1 MDLTFTAEEEAFR
14 DEVRAFF
21 AAELPKDIRDKLDL
35 GRHISKDDMV
45 RWQKI
50 MYRKGWGAPNWP
62 TKFGGT
68 GWNIVQQHIF
78 EEERAEAC
86 APNQNPFALKMLAPV
101 MQNFGS
107 AAQQEYFL
115 PRILSGEDWWCQGYS
130 EPGSGSDLASLRTS
144 AVRQGDHYIVNGQ
157 KTWNTMG
164 QYADWIFALVRTST
178 EGRQQQGIS
187 FLLVDMKSP
196 GVSVRPIVMLDGGH
210 EINDI
215 FFDNVKVPVENL
227 IGEENK
233 GWTYAKF
240 LLSHERSGNAGIGA
254 CKRALKK
261 LKEIAAAQPANGK
274 PLIEDSRFRDRI
286 AQVELELMALEITNL
301 RVLSGYAKDQKAQSL
316 GPEVSMLKIKGSE
329 IIQTLA
335 ELKMHAL
342 GHDALPYVREAL
354 DMNWRGNP
362 LLNAHYG
369 SDAPPLSGQYFNNR
383 KTTIYA
389 GSTEIQKNI
398 ISQMILGL

>member
-1 MDLTFTAEEEAFR
+1 MDLKFTADEEEFR
-14 DEVRAFF
+14 AQVRSFF
-21 AAELPKDIRDKLDL
+21 DAELPKDIQRKLEL
-35 GRHISKDDMV
+35 GRRISKDDMV

-50 MYRKGWGAPNWP
+50 LNAKGWGAPGWP
-62 TKFGGT
+62 KKFGGT
-68 GWNIVQQHIF
+68 GWNVVQQHIF
-78 EEERAEAC
+78 EEERAAAN
-86 APNQNPFALKMLAPV
+86 APVQNAFAMKMLAPV
-101 MQNFGS
+101 VQAFGN

-115 PRILSGEDWWCQGYS
+115 PRILSAEDWWCQGYS

-144 AVRQGDHYIVNGQ
+144 AVRRGDHYIVNGQ

-164 QYADWIFALVRTST
+164 QYADWIFCLVRTST

-187 FLLVDMKSP
+187 FLLIDMKSR
-196 GVSVRPIVMLDGGH
+196 GITLRPIIMLDGEH

-215 FFDNVKVPVENL
+215 FFDNVEVPIQNL

-261 LKEIAAAQPANGK
+261 LKEIAAQQPSNGK

-301 RVLSGYAKDQKAQSL
+301 RVLSGYAKDQANL
-316 GPEVSMLKIKGSE
+316 GPEVSMLKIKGSQ

-354 DMNWRGNP
+354 DMNWSGNP
-362 LLNAHYG
+362 VLNSHWG
-369 SDAPPLSGQYFNNR
+369 SYAPPLSGQYFNQR

>member
-1 MDLTFTAEEEAFR
+1 MELKFNAEEEAFR
-14 DEVRAFF
+14 ADVRAFF
-21 AAELPKDIRDKLDL
+21 EAETPKDIREKLEL
-35 GRHISKDDMV
+35 GRRISKDDMV

-50 MYRKGWGAPNWP
+50 LFKKGWGAPNWP
-62 TKFGGT
+62 TQFGGT
-68 GWNIVQQHIF
+68 GWNVVQQHIF
-78 EEERAEAC
+78 EEERAAAN
-86 APNQNPFALKMLAPV
+86 APPQNPFSMKMLAPV
-101 MQNFGS
+101 MQAFGN

-115 PRILSGEDWWCQGYS
+115 PRILTAEDWWCQGYS

-144 AVRQGDHYIVNGQ
+144 AVRQGDVYVVNGQ

-164 QYADWIFALVRTST
+164 HYADWIFALVRTSSD
-178 EGRQQQGIS
+178 GRQQQGIS
-187 FLLVDMKSP
+187 FLLIDMKSP
-196 GVSVRPIVMLDGGH
+196 GVSVRPIIMLDGEH

-215 FFDNVKVPVENL
+215 FFDNVKVPVQNL

-240 LLSHERSGNAGIGA
+240 LLSHERTGNAGIGA
-254 CKRALKK
+254 CKRALRK
-261 LKEIAAAQPANGK
+261 LKEIAAAQPAHGK
-274 PLIEDSRFRDRI
+274 TLLEDVRFRDRI
-286 AQVELELMALEITNL
+286 AQLELELMALEITNL
-301 RVLSGYAKDQKAQSL
+301 RVLSGYAKDAKSL

-354 DMNWRGNP
+354 DLDWQADP
-362 LLNAHYG
+362 LLAAHYN
-369 SDAPPLSGQYFNNR
+369 DYAPPLSGQYFNQR

>member
-1 MDLTFTAEEEAFR
+1 MDLKFTPEEEKFR
-14 DEVRAFF
+14 GEVRAFF
-21 AAELPKDIRDKLDL
+21 DAELPKDVRTKLEL

-50 MYRKGWGAPNWP
+50 MHRKGWGAPNWP

-86 APNQNPFALKMLAPV
+86 APPQNPFALKMLAPV
-101 MQNFGS
+101 MQNFGN

-115 PRILSGEDWWCQGYS
+115 PRILAGEDWWCQGYS

-144 AVRQGDHYIVNGQ
+144 AVRQGDYYVVNGQ

-164 QYADWIFALVRTST
+164 QYADWIFALVRTQT

-187 FLLVDMKSP
+187 FLLIDMKSA
-196 GVSVRPIVMLDGGH
+196 GVSVRPIIMLDGGH

-215 FFDNVKVPVENL
+215 FFDNVKVPVQNL

-254 CKRALKK
+254 CKHALKK

-286 AQVELELMALEITNL
+286 AQVEMELMALEITNL
-301 RVLSGYAKDQKAQSL
+301 RVLSGYAKDQKAL

-354 DMNWRGNP
+354 DIKWAGNP
-362 LLNAHYG
+362 QLNAHYG
-369 SDAPPLSGQYFNNR
+369 SYAPPLSGQYFNQR

-389 GSTEIQKNI
+389 GSTEVQKNI

>member
-1 MDLTFTAEEEAFR
+1 MDLKFTPEEEQFR
-14 DEVRAFF
+14 DDVRAFF
-21 AAELPKDIRDKLDL
+21 AAELPKDIRAKIER
-35 GRHISKDDMV
+35 GRRTSKDDMV

-50 MYRKGWGAPNWP
+50 LNAKGWGAPGWP
-62 TKFGGT
+62 TQFGGT
-68 GWNIVQQHIF
+68 GWNVVQQHIF
-78 EEERAEAC
+78 DEERAASC
-86 APNQNPFALKMLAPV
+86 APMQNVFSMKMLAPV
-101 MQNFGS
+101 MQNFGN
-107 AAQQEYFL
+107 AAQQDYFL
-115 PRILSGEDWWCQGYS
+115 PRMLSAEDWWCQGYS
-130 EPGSGSDLASLRTS
+130 EPGAGSDLASLRTS
-144 AVRQGDHYIVNGQ
+144 AVREGDHYIVNGQ

-164 QYADWIFALVRTST
+164 HYADWIFALVRTST

-187 FLLVDMKSP
+187 FLLINMKSP
-196 GVSVRPIVMLDGGH
+196 GVSVRPIIMLDGEH

-215 FFDNVKVPVENL
+215 FFDDVKVPIENL

-254 CKRALKK
+254 CKRALKN

-274 PLIEDSRFRDRI
+274 PLIEDPRFRDRI
-286 AQVELELMALEITNL
+286 AQVEMELMALEITNL
-301 RVLSGYAKDQKAQSL
+301 RVLSGYAKNSKAL

-329 IIQTLA
+329 IIQTMA
-335 ELKMHAL
+335 ELQMHAL

-354 DMNWRGNP
+354 DMNWAGDP
-362 LLNAHYG
+362 SLNSHYG
-369 SDAPPLSGQYFNNR
+369 DYAPPISGQYFNQR

-389 GSTEIQKNI
+389 GSTEVQKNI

>member
-1 MDLTFTAEEEAFR
+1 MDLKFTPEEETFR
-14 DEVRAFF
+14 GEVRAFF
-21 AAELPKDIRDKLDL
+21 EAEVPKDIRAKLEL
-35 GRHISKDDMV
+35 GRRISKDDMV

-50 MYRKGWGAPNWP
+50 MHRKGWGAPGWP
-62 TKFGGT
+62 KKFGGT

-78 EEERAEAC
+78 EEERAAC
-86 APNQNPFALKMLAPV
+86 NAPPQNPFAQKMLAPV
-101 MQNFGS
+101 LQAFGN

-115 PRILSGEDWWCQGYS
+115 PRIITGEDWWCQGYS

-164 QYADWIFALVRTST
+164 QYADWIFALVRTSS

-187 FLLVDMKSP
+187 FLLIDMKSP
-196 GVSVRPIVMLDGGH
+196 GVSVRPIIMLDGEH

-215 FFDNVKVPVENL
+215 FFDNVKVPVQNL

-261 LKEIAAAQPANGK
+261 LKEIAAEQPANGK

-286 AQVELELMALEITNL
+286 AQVEMELMALEITNL
-301 RVLSGYAKDQKAQSL
+301 RVLSGFAKDQKAL

-354 DMNWRGNP
+354 DINWAGNAQ
-362 LLNAHYG
+362 LNAHYG
-369 SDAPPLSGQYFNNR
+369 SYAPPLSGQYFNQR

-389 GSTEIQKNI
+389 GSTEVQKNI

>member
-1 MDLTFTAEEEAFR
+1 MDLKFTPEEEKFR

-21 AAELPKDIRDKLDL
+21 ETELPKDISTKLEL
-35 GRHISKDDMV
+35 GRRSSKEDMV

-50 MYRKGWGAPNWP
+50 LFKKGWGGPNWP
-62 TKFGGT
+62 KQFGGT
-68 GWNIVQQHIF
+68 GWNVIEQHIF
-78 EEERAEAC
+78 EEERAAHS
-86 APNQNPFALKMLAPV
+86 APIQNPFSMKMLAPV
-101 MQNFGS
+101 MQAFGN
-107 AAQQEYFL
+107 AAQQEHFL
-115 PRILSGEDWWCQGYS
+115 PRILRADDWWCQGYS

-157 KTWNTMG
+157 KTWNTLG
-164 QYADWIFALVRTST
+164 QYADWIFCLVRTSA

-187 FLLVDMKSP
+187 FLLIDMKSP
-196 GVSVRPIVMLDGGH
+196 GITVRPIIMLDGEH

-215 FFDNVKVPVENL
+215 FFDNVKVPVQNL

-240 LLSHERSGNAGIGA
+240 LLSHERTGNAGIGA
-254 CKRALKK
+254 CKRALKR
-261 LKEIAAAQPANGK
+261 LKEIAGKQPDGAK
-274 PLIEDSRFRDRI
+274 SLLEDVRFRDRI
-286 AQVELELMALEITNL
+286 AQVEMELMALEITNL
-301 RVLSGYAKDQKAQSL
+301 RVLSGYAKDSKAL

-342 GHDALPYVREAL
+342 GHDALPYVRDAL
-354 DMNWRGNP
+354 DIGWKGDA
-362 LLNAHYG
+362 LLDTHYH
-369 SDAPPLSGQYFNNR
+369 DYAPPISGHYFNQR

>member
-1 MDLTFTAEEEAFR
+1 MDLKYSPEEEDFR
-14 DEVRAFF
+14 AEVRAFF
-21 AAELPKDIRDKLDL
+21 DAELPADIRSKVQL
-35 GRHISKDDMV
+35 GRRISKDDMV

-50 MYRKGWGAPNWP
+50 LFRKGWGAVNWP
-62 TKFGGT
+62 SAFGGT

-78 EEERAEAC
+78 EEERADAC
-86 APNQNPFALKMLAPV
+86 APPQNPFSLKMLAPV
-101 MQNFGS
+101 MQTFGN

-157 KTWNTMG
+157 KTWNTLG
-164 QYADWIFALVRTST
+164 QFADWIFCLVRTST
-178 EGRQQQGIS
+178 EGRPQQGIS
-187 FLLVDMKSP
+187 FLLIDMKSP
-196 GVSVRPIVMLDGGH
+196 GVAVRPIIMLDGEH

-240 LLSHERSGNAGIGA
+240 LLTHERSGNAGIGN

-261 LKEIAAAQPANGK
+261 LKQIAAEQMSNGR

-286 AQVELELMALEITNL
+286 AQVEMELMALEITNL
-301 RVLSGYAKDQKAQSL
+301 RVLSATANEQRGL
-316 GPEVSMLKIKGSE
+316 GPEVSVLKIKGSE
-329 IIQTLA
+329 IIQQLA

-354 DMNWRGNP
+354 DMDWAADP
-362 LLNAHYG
+362 LLGEHYR
-369 SDAPPLSGQYFNNR
+369 SYAPPITGQYFNQR